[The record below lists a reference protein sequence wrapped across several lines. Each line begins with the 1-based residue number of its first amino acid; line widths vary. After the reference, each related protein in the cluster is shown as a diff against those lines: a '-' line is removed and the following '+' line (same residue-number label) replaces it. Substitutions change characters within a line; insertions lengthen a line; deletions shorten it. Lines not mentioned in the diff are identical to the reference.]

1 MPNPTKILKERIE
14 RLIDLKPYH
23 TIKMKLILDN
33 AIGELNLMIADEM
46 KNLDGIEM
54 KTMMQEGKI
63 SLGRI
68 KNRRIKFRFKMK
80 ALEMKINVEIEI
92 LKNEEKKIRHII
104 DCTKQSKAE
113 LLDIDTTKRYITKRY
128 ITDYFK
134 KSVYQYKKY
143 RSIKKPRKRTMNM
156 KTNIYE

>member
-1 MPNPTKILKERIE
+1 MSNPTKSLKERIE

-23 TIKMKLILDN
+23 TMKIKLILDN
-33 AIGELNLMIADEM
+33 GIGELNLMIADEM
-46 KNLDGIEM
+46 KNLDGIEI
-54 KTMMQEGKI
+54 KIMMQEGKI
-63 SLGRI
+63 RLGRI
-68 KNRRIKFRFKMK
+68 KNRRIKFRFKVN

-104 DCTKQSKAE
+104 DCTKKSKAE
-113 LLDIDTTKRYITKRY
+113 LLDIYTKKRY

-143 RSIKKPRKRTMNM
+143 RSIKKPRKRTINM
-156 KTNIYE
+156 KSNIYE